1 MVKPIEATRRRTQTA
16 SVVAEIEGVTTDYV
30 RKVSKGERNDDDVM
44 DTLLGYQQRH
54 KKLVNYL
61 KTLRQIE
68 RSKSEK
74 HASKNH

>member
-1 MVKPIEATRRRTQTA
+1 MRKTISMGQRREHVSTI
-16 SVVAEIEGVTTDYV
+16 VADIEGVSPRYV
-30 RKVSKGERNDDDVM
+30 RMVKNGDRNDDDVM

-68 RSKSEK
+68 RSKYK
-74 HASKNH
+74 KACR